1 MHNARIAIGLLV
13 ILGGCAAHMPPEM
26 LRLAPTSVA
35 YAGYH
40 AAAGF
45 SRSEPRSI
53 GTYHV
58 NLTYPSGARRKFLG
72 ERVGLIERIWLDDL
86 DGDEIPELVIW
97 MVSVGS
103 GSYAKIDLY
112 RLADPHLNVESLDP
126 LREAQAEGYIGHD
139 RIDIVEGR
147 LARCFPIYRRGDTMA
162 APTGGERCLWYSL
175 EAGVWRDTEEKVP
188 WQR

>member
-1 MHNARIAIGLLV
+1 MRAVAILLCV
-13 ILGGCAAHMPPEM
+13 GLGGCARHMPPQM

-35 YAGYH
+35 YEGYH
-40 AAAGF
+40 AEAVV

-58 NLTYPSGARRKFLG
+58 HLTYPSGARIKFQG
-72 ERVGLIERIWLDDL
+72 ERVGMVERIWLDDL
-86 DGDEIPELVIW
+86 DGDQVPELVIW

-112 RLADPHLNVESLDP
+112 RLADPRLKVVSLDP
-126 LREAQAEGYIGHD
+126 LRGAQAEGYIGHD
-139 RIDIVEGR
+139 HVDIAEGR
-147 LARCFPIYRRGDTMA
+147 LVRCFPVYRRGDTMA
-162 APTGGERCLWYSL
+162 APTGGERCLWYSM
-175 EAGVWRDTEEKVP
+175 EDGAWRNTEGKVP